1 MVLAENEHKSGF
13 ITLIDFEKAFDSIE
27 WPFLFKCLKNF
38 NFGDY
43 FISWI
48 RILYTNIKSC
58 VGNNGYYSDK
68 FDVLRSVRQGCPISA
83 LLFILVAEILAINV
97 RENDEIR
104 GITYNNRSFQITQL
118 ADDTTLF
125 LADLES
131 VVISI
136 SLFQTFVS
144 VSGLTLN
151 LDKSEIIPLG
161 ENVHKNIKLPQELK
175 KLRYNNGAFKTL
187 GIWFTNKKRE
197 KISLNFDE
205 KIKKIEIVLNVWSMR
220 ALSLKGKV
228 TILKSLIISQMTLL
242 FSVLFVPEYILQKL
256 DKLIFSFLWDGKT
269 PKVKRETMIN
279 NINDGGLG
287 MPDVYLVNSTSKIS
301 WIKRLTNE
309 RDCKWKILTL
319 YMLNLNS
326 THLSHKIPETWISH
340 CKTDFHKQLLQCWLF
355 FKNMKPV
362 GDVEIL
368 NEYIFHSSSIT
379 TGNTVLSPQMFGLS
393 NSSQN
398 LSVKIMDLLNLTTG
412 LILNINT
419 INENLNWKL
428 NFLQYMR
435 LKSVISQIIVRL
447 TRNLPFT
454 DTDRLSEEPY
464 IRIKFKQ
471 QLLSKIKTRE
481 IYQEL
486 VSRIS
491 KPPTLVS
498 TWINIYPFLET
509 HAWHI
514 TFALPYK
521 IVHEPYLQ
529 SFQFKIIHRIINCND
544 NLYKWKII
552 DSPKCNFCTSID
564 TIEHHF
570 YYCHTSIE
578 FWRKL
583 SHVIYEVF
591 NLNIQFTVCE
601 ILLGL
606 STHNDFQIKC
616 INFLVLCGKWF
627 LNQKKGLKKTAV
639 FNEYLTVIKSK
650 LNVLCMIH
658 NSENKME
665 TFNKLYRDLLDYLQN

>member
-1 MVLAENEHKSGF
+1 MSLLNTDYKILTKALAIRLQNVIRHLIHEDQVGCIKGRFIGESIGTIDDLMVLAENEHKYGF

-38 NFGDY
+38 NFGDN

-83 LLFILVAEILAINV
+83 LLFILVAGILAINV

-125 LADLES
+125 WADLES

-136 SLFQTFVS
+136 SLFQTFAS

-161 ENVHKNIKLPQELK
+161 ENVHKNITLPQELK

-228 TILKSLIISQMTLL
+228 TILTSLIISQMTFL
-242 FSVLFVPEYILQKL
+242 FSVLFVPEYTLQKL

-309 RDCKWKILTL
+309 RDCKWKTLPTFHIRYQRLGSLTAKL
-319 YMLNLNS
+319 TFINNYYNVG
-326 THLSHKIPETWISH
+326 
-340 CKTDFHKQLLQCWLF
+340 F
-355 FKNMKPV
+355 FK
-362 GDVEIL
+362 
-368 NEYIFHSSSIT
+368 
-379 TGNTVLSPQMFGLS
+379 
-393 NSSQN
+393 
-398 LSVKIMDLLNLTTG
+398 KI
-412 LILNINT
+412 
-419 INENLNWKL
+419 
-428 NFLQYMR
+428 
-435 LKSVISQIIVRL
+435 
-447 TRNLPFT
+447 
-454 DTDRLSEEPY
+454 
-464 IRIKFKQ
+464 
-471 QLLSKIKTRE
+471 
-481 IYQEL
+481 
-486 VSRIS
+486 
-491 KPPTLVS
+491 
-498 TWINIYPFLET
+498 
-509 HAWHI
+509 
-514 TFALPYK
+514 
-521 IVHEPYLQ
+521 
-529 SFQFKIIHRIINCND
+529 
-544 NLYKWKII
+544 
-552 DSPKCNFCTSID
+552 
-564 TIEHHF
+564 
-570 YYCHTSIE
+570 
-578 FWRKL
+578 
-583 SHVIYEVF
+583 
-591 NLNIQFTVCE
+591 
-601 ILLGL
+601 
-606 STHNDFQIKC
+606 
-616 INFLVLCGKWF
+616 
-627 LNQKKGLKKTAV
+627 
-639 FNEYLTVIKSK
+639 
-650 LNVLCMIH
+650 
-658 NSENKME
+658 
-665 TFNKLYRDLLDYLQN
+665 

>member
-1 MVLAENEHKSGF
+1 MYKSKYIKSDNLSKIEHSFFNNTNIPKLCELDKAISENPLEKKDYTAALKKLANDKSPGSDGLTSDFYKFFWSDISDLLIDSYNYTFRFKELTQEQKIAIINLIPKKDKDLRFLKNWRPVSLLNTDYKILTKALAIRLQNVIRHLIHEDQVGYIKGRNEHKSGF

-38 NFGDY
+38 NFGDN

-136 SLFQTFVS
+136 SLFQTFAS

-187 GIWFTNKKRE
+187 GIWCTNKKRE

-228 TILKSLIISQMTLL
+228 TILKSLIISQMTFL

-287 MPDVYLVNSTSKIS
+287 MPDVYSVNSTSKIS

-355 FKNMKPV
+355 
-362 GDVEIL
+362 
-368 NEYIFHSSSIT
+368 
-379 TGNTVLSPQMFGLS
+379 
-393 NSSQN
+393 
-398 LSVKIMDLLNLTTG
+398 
-412 LILNINT
+412 
-419 INENLNWKL
+419 
-428 NFLQYMR
+428 
-435 LKSVISQIIVRL
+435 
-447 TRNLPFT
+447 
-454 DTDRLSEEPY
+454 
-464 IRIKFKQ
+464 
-471 QLLSKIKTRE
+471 
-481 IYQEL
+481 
-486 VSRIS
+486 
-491 KPPTLVS
+491 
-498 TWINIYPFLET
+498 
-509 HAWHI
+509 
-514 TFALPYK
+514 
-521 IVHEPYLQ
+521 
-529 SFQFKIIHRIINCND
+529 
-544 NLYKWKII
+544 
-552 DSPKCNFCTSID
+552 
-564 TIEHHF
+564 
-570 YYCHTSIE
+570 
-578 FWRKL
+578 
-583 SHVIYEVF
+583 
-591 NLNIQFTVCE
+591 
-601 ILLGL
+601 
-606 STHNDFQIKC
+606 
-616 INFLVLCGKWF
+616 
-627 LNQKKGLKKTAV
+627 
-639 FNEYLTVIKSK
+639 
-650 LNVLCMIH
+650 
-658 NSENKME
+658 
-665 TFNKLYRDLLDYLQN
+665 